1 MDGFAVAFIT
11 FIIDLFI
18 ILFFLR
24 IFIAESER
32 FDPVFGLIFQATNRV
47 IIPLRTALP
56 GGQAAPA
63 CLVVIAALLVL
74 KGLVVR
80 SIPATLQG
88 FASTL
93 FQIYVFIMVIIA
105 SYREY
110 YTNPLTSFGQRMV
123 NPVRAVAANV
133 SQHLPTVNILSIVL
147 LIVLHTVVT
156 ILLSGLGVKE
166 AIILSLGL
174 VIDLTTYFIFAI
186 IINALLSWVS
196 PDPMNPIVQL
206 LALISAPIVEPIR
219 RVVPPLAGA
228 IDLSPMIAI
237 FALMIGRNIAES
249 LLASI

>member
-11 FIIDLFI
+11 FIINLFI
-18 ILFFLR
+18 LLFFLR

-32 FDPVFGLIFQATNRV
+32 FDPVLGLIVQATNRV
-47 IIPLRTALP
+47 IIPLRTVLP
-56 GGQAAPA
+56 WRQVAPA

-80 SIPATLQG
+80 SLPGTLQG

-93 FQIYVFIMVIIA
+93 FQLYVFIMVIIA

-110 YTNPLTSFGQRMV
+110 YTNPITNFGQRMV
-123 NPVRAVAANV
+123 NPIRAVAANV
-133 SQHLPTVNILSIVL
+133 SRHLPTVNILSIVL
-147 LIVLHTVVT
+147 LIVVHTVLT
-156 ILLSGLGVKE
+156 LLLS
-166 AIILSLGL
+166 SLGL
-174 VIDLTTYFIFAI
+174 KQAIVLSLRLVIGLTTYFMFAI

-219 RVVPPLAGA
+219 RVIPPLAGA

-237 FALMIGRNIAES
+237 FALMIGQNIALG
-249 LLASI
+249 LLASL

>member
-11 FIIDLFI
+11 FIIDIFI

-56 GGQAAPA
+56 WRQVAPA
-63 CLVVIAALLVL
+63 CLVVIAGLLIL
-74 KGLVVR
+74 KGLVLQ
-80 SIPATLQG
+80 SIPRTLQG

-93 FQIYVFIMVIIA
+93 FQIYVFIMIIIA
-105 SYREY
+105 TYREH
-110 YTNPLTSFGQRMV
+110 YTNPLTNFGQRMV
-123 NPVRAVAANV
+123 NPIRALAANV
-133 SQHLPTVNILSIVL
+133 SQRLPTVNILSIAL
-147 LIVLHTVVT
+147 LIVLHTVLTV
-156 ILLSGLGVKE
+156 LLSGLGVKE
-166 AIILSLGL
+166 SIILSLSLG
-174 VIDLTTYFIFAI
+174 IGLTTYFIWII

-206 LALISAPIVEPIR
+206 LALLSAPIVEPIR
-219 RVVPPLAGA
+219 RVIPPLAGA

-237 FALMIGRNIAES
+237 FALMIGRGFALS